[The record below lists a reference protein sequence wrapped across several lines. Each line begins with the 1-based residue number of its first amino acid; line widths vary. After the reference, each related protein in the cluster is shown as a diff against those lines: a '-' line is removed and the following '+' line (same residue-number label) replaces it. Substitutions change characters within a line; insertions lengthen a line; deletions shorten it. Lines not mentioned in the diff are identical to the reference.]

1 VAGDTDGLDLVQETI
16 GYRFSDISLL
26 VTALTHSSYAS
37 EHDVESYERLE
48 FLGDAVLELA
58 ITAEIYGALQ
68 GASEGRMT
76 RVRAAL
82 VDEATLAGVA
92 RSIGLPAAIKLGVG
106 EDRSGGRDRSS
117 IQSDVVESIFGAVYI
132 DGGVDAA
139 FDVVRRL
146 LGDTVA
152 DRMAASQVSDS
163 RSSLQEHL
171 ARTGRVVSFEYER
184 SGPDHDT
191 IYTAT
196 AYVDGK
202 VIGTGSGGSKKT
214 AALHAAR
221 AALASD
227 L

>member
-1 VAGDTDGLDLVQETI
+1 
-16 GYRFSDISLL
+16 
-26 VTALTHSSYAS
+26 
-37 EHDVESYERLE
+37 
-48 FLGDAVLELA
+48 
-58 ITAEIYGALQ
+58 
-68 GASEGRMT
+68 MT

-92 RSIGLPAAIKLGVG
+92 RSIGLPAAVKLGVG

-171 ARTGRVVSFEYER
+171 AQTGRVVSFEYER
-184 SGPDHDT
+184 SGPDHDP

-214 AALHAAR
+214 AALDAAR